1 MLVYAADKSQFL
13 KDARSSEIDDRIE
26 AAMRQ
31 KGLGRVSPAELTSW
45 RNSMKYMM
53 AILLENAIPGDA
65 GVAIE
70 YAIPQTSKRIDFILT
85 GRNAQDKNTAIIV
98 ELKQWS
104 EVEST
109 SKDAI
114 VETFVGGAI
123 REMLHPSYQ
132 AWSYAALLEDFNESV
147 EADEISLRPCAYL
160 HNCTSESVVSE
171 VYRAHL
177 DRAPAF
183 LKRDSDK
190 LTRFIQQH
198 VCKGDRDQILYR
210 IEKGRIRP
218 SKSLAEHLASLLEGN
233 REFLMIDD
241 QKLVF
246 EEALDLWAAAEKGEK
261 QVLLVE
267 GGPGTGKSVVAIN
280 LLVEFIQKELL
291 AHYVTRNSAPREVY
305 RSKLSGTLK
314 KNRIDNLFKGSGSYH
329 ATEENDFDVLI
340 VDEAHRLN
348 QRSGMFQHLGENQI
362 KEIIRSARLSVFFLD
377 EDQQV
382 TWKDIGSREEIAKWA
397 EAEDARL
404 HTAVLNSQF
413 RCNGSDGYLAWLD
426 HALQIRET
434 ANLDADEID
443 YTIEVVDSPTAL
455 RDRIFERNIESNKAR
470 LLAGYCWDWV
480 SKKNPDKKDIVFPEQ
495 GFSMRWNLDKDGMLW
510 MIQENSVH
518 EIGCIHTSQGLEL
531 DYVGV
536 IIGRDLVVREGRV
549 VTQPE
554 ERSSN
559 DSSIKGYKKDRKVD
573 REAADTKARR
583 IIQNTYRTLMSRGMK
598 GCYIWCIDSETNEYF
613 KHLLGQRAQQENPLD
628 ESLEH
633 EVPLDVVP
641 LEQVRPYK
649 NAVPLVDIKAAA
661 GEFLSGAHVEDLEWV
676 ELPDHVKPREGMF
689 VAQVIGESMN
699 RRIPNGSWCL
709 FEKPPGGT
717 RQGKI
722 VLVQHRDIQDPE
734 MAGSFTVKRYFSE
747 KQSGPD
753 QEWEHLA
760 ITLRP
765 DSYDPSYEPIVLESD
780 SVADLRVIGEFKA
793 VLDD

>member
-26 AAMRQ
+26 AAMQQ
-31 KGLGRVSPAELTSW
+31 KGLGRVSPAELASW

-53 AILLENAIPGDA
+53 AILLEDSIPEDA

-85 GRNAQDKNTAIIV
+85 GRNAEDRNTAIIV

-147 EADEISLRPCAYL
+147 EVDEISLRPCAYL

-190 LTRFIQQH
+190 LKRFIQQH

-210 IEKGRIRP
+210 IENGRIRP
-218 SKSLAEHLASLLEGN
+218 SKSLTEHLASLLEGN

-246 EEALDLWAAAEKGEK
+246 ERALDLWEAAEKGQK

-314 KNRIDNLFKGSGSYH
+314 KNRIDNLFKGSGSYY
-329 ATEENDFDVLI
+329 AAEENDFDVLI

-348 QRSGMFQHLGENQI
+348 QRSGMFQHLGENQV

-382 TWKDIGSREEIAKWA
+382 TWRDIGSSEEVEIWA
-397 EAEDARL
+397 EAEGAIL
-404 HTAVLNSQF
+404 HKAALNSQF

-443 YTIEVVDSPTAL
+443 YTIEVVDSPRAL
-455 RDRIFERNIESNKAR
+455 RDRIFEQNIESNRAR

-480 SKKNPDKKDIVFPEQ
+480 SKKNPDKKDIVFPEH

-510 MIQENSVH
+510 MIQQNSVH

-536 IIGRDLVVREGRV
+536 IIGPDLVVREGRI

-559 DSSIKGYKKDRKVD
+559 DSSIKGYKKDRKAD
-573 REAADTKARR
+573 REAADIKARR

-598 GCYIWCIDSETNEYF
+598 GCYIWCVDPETNEYF
-613 KHLLGQRAQQENPLD
+613 NHLLGQRTGQENPLD
-628 ESLEH
+628 EYSEH
-633 EVPLDVVP
+633 GVPLASVP
-641 LEQVRPYK
+641 LEKVRPYK

-661 GEFLSGAHVEDLEWV
+661 GEFLTAAHVEDLEWV
-676 ELPDHVKPREGMF
+676 ELPDHIKPREGMF

-734 MAGSFTVKRYFSE
+734 TTGSFTVKRYFSE
-747 KQSGPD
+747 KRSGSD
-753 QEWEHLA
+753 QGWEHLA

-765 DSYDPSYEPIVLESD
+765 DSHDPSYEPIVLESD

-793 VLDD
+793 VLGD